1 MRLFFDILAQVSSLT
16 FRLIR
21 AGKSVMQ
28 SQLQLIWN
36 NLQSLGPGRLA
47 GLAVAAVFVFA
58 SIGIGARY
66 INKPAFETLYVG
78 LERDDINRIGIVLSE
93 AGIKYDVDSSGK
105 SVLVEAGRA
114 SDARMILAEK
124 GLPGSVGSGY
134 ELFDNLGSLGLT
146 SFMQEV
152 TRVRVLEG
160 EIARSIQSISGIK
173 AARVHIVQPDRSSFS
188 ARNREAT
195 ASVLVKTNG
204 AQPAK
209 SAFAIRHLVAAAVPG
224 LSSENVTVLDATGQL
239 LAAGEDPA
247 TTMLNSSISIQ
258 RMVEENLKTNITS
271 ALAPHLGTLN
281 FRVNVQAEVDTDK
294 RQTEETIFDP
304 ESRVERSVQVV
315 KTQDSTSQ
323 QSAAEPATVEQNL
336 PNATPEAAASPQSSQ
351 DSERR
356 EETTNYEVS
365 SKKIAVVSNGYVV
378 KKVSASIILN
388 NGKLRQIAGEGASE
402 AQLDE
407 HLEKIRNVAKATI
420 GFDENRGD
428 VIDVTAVEF
437 TDQLSD
443 AVPVEDSIF
452 HRMASHF
459 GTVINASAFLAAVI
473 IVLFAGVRPLV
484 RAITAKP
491 ESDYEPA
498 LPPSMPES
506 ALGAPDNLNRLESPD
521 VAPASEFQAE
531 LEEDAEIILSNMKK
545 SPRERLLLL
554 AEENEERSAQVLK
567 RWIGKEL
574 AA

>member
-1 MRLFFDILAQVSSLT
+1 
-16 FRLIR
+16 
-21 AGKSVMQ
+21 MQ

-36 NLQSLGPGRLA
+36 NLQALGPGRVA
-47 GLAVAAVFVFA
+47 GLAVAAILIFA
-58 SIGIGARY
+58 SVGLGARY
-66 INKPAFETLYVG
+66 INRPAFETLYVG

-93 AGIKYDVDSSGK
+93 AGIKYDADSSGK
-105 SVLVEAGRA
+105 SVLVETGRA

-134 ELFDNLGSLGLT
+134 ELFDKLGSLGLT

-173 AARVHIVQPDRSSFS
+173 AARVHIVQPDRSSFTS
-188 ARNREAT
+188 RNREAT

-224 LSSENVTVLDATGQL
+224 LSSEKVTVLDASGQL

-258 RMVEENLKTNITS
+258 RMVEDNLKANIAS

-336 PNATPEAAASPQSSQ
+336 PNATPESATGPQSSQ
-351 DSERR
+351 ASERR

-378 KKVSASIILN
+378 KKISASIVLN
-388 NGKLRQIAGEGASE
+388 NGKLREIAGEGASDAALT
-402 AQLDE
+402 AQ
-407 HLEKIRNVAKATI
+407 LEKIRNVARATI
-420 GFDENRGD
+420 GFNEDRGD

-437 TDQLSD
+437 TDQLPRTTIPENGFFRQIT
-443 AVPVEDSIF
+443 AHV
-452 HRMASHF
+452 
-459 GTVINASAFLAAVI
+459 GTVINALAFLAAVVV
-473 IVLFAGVRPLV
+473 VLLAGVRPMIK
-484 RAITAKP
+484 AITSKP
-491 ESDYEPA
+491 ETTAETALLPTMPEPA
-498 LPPSMPES
+498 LE
-506 ALGAPDNLNRLESPD
+506 APDNPDRLASP
-521 VAPASEFQAE
+521 AANPSSEFQAE
-531 LEEDAEIILSNMKK
+531 LEQDTEEMMSNMRK
-545 SPRERLLLL
+545 SPKERLVLL
-554 AEENEERSAQVLK
+554 AEENEEGSAQVLR